1 VQPLIAQRSTDH
13 VGIEWA
19 DSKLVVC
26 VPAAGNDPSEFDC
39 NARQVARIGA
49 SVLDQSHAA
58 GAMQSPV
65 AAMRLADLDVSAG

>member
-1 VQPLIAQRSTDH
+1 
-13 VGIEWA
+13 
-19 DSKLVVC
+19 

-65 AAMRLADLDVSAG
+65 AAMRLADLDVPAG